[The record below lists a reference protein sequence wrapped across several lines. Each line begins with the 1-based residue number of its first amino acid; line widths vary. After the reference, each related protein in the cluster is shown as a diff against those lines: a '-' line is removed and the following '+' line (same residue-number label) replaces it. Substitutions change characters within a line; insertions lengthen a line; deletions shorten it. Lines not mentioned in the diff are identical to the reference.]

1 MHLEKNSAPLTISHR
16 TGWRDYQNRLNRT
29 AANRKRHHRLLRL
42 FLLLVGMA
50 FAGWAAIAGISHLK
64 NRFAG
69 DAGRPVAVTS
79 APSQADQR
87 SGQLDKLKL
96 QSLLTSG
103 QFMNIKE
110 DRFYI
115 TADNRRL
122 CVDTSLDMKLQNFL
136 YGKMN
141 TAHARQIAMVVL
153 APDSGRVIS
162 MVGFDKNSPEANT
175 CLDSRIPAA
184 SVFKIV
190 TAAAAID
197 SFDFSPDTVFFF
209 NGSKHTLYKRQLK
222 EKKNRYTNRITFSQS
237 FAQSVNP
244 VFGKLGKHHL
254 GRDNLEKF
262 SRAFGFNQRFGFE
275 IPLEPSRFAATDDP
289 YNLAELACG
298 FNRST
303 TISPL
308 HGALMAAAVAN
319 TGQLVEPT
327 IVDRVTDD
335 QGQVVYTGSLKILDR
350 VISPDTSASLGR
362 MMATT
367 IRSGTCQKVFR
378 GYRRD
383 KVLSRLTIGAKSGS
397 ISNRKHDAK
406 YDWFVG
412 FAEEKTG
419 TGKIAIAVLVAH
431 EKYIGLRAAHYARLA
446 IKRYFSDYFFN
457 ARSGSA
463 GKTAGAGVS

>member
-1 MHLEKNSAPLTISHR
+1 MHPKKNSVPLTISHR
-16 TGWRDYQNRLNRT
+16 SDWRDYQNRINRT
-29 AANRKRHHRLLRL
+29 TANRKRHRRL
-42 FLLLVGMA
+42 FPILLLLAGMA
-50 FAGWAAIAGISHLK
+50 FAGWATVTGMGHLK
-64 NRFAG
+64 NRFTG
-69 DAGRPVAVTS
+69 DAGRPSAVTS
-79 APSQADQR
+79 PPSQTDPQP
-87 SGQLDKLKL
+87 GQLDKLKL
-96 QSLLTSG
+96 QSLLSSG

-122 CVDTSLDMKLQNFL
+122 CVDTSLDMNLQNFL

-162 MVGFDKNSPEANT
+162 MVGFDKNNPEANT

-197 SFDFSPDTVFFF
+197 IFDFNPDTVFLF
-209 NGSKHTLYKRQLK
+209 NGAKHTLYKRQLK

-254 GRDNLEKF
+254 GKDNLEKF

-275 IPLEPSRFAATDDP
+275 IPLEPSRFETTDDP
-289 YNLAELACG
+289 YNWAELACG

-327 IVDRVTDD
+327 IVDRITDD
-335 QGQVVYTGSLKILDR
+335 QGQVVYTGTLKNLDR

-367 IRSGTCQKVFR
+367 IRSGTCQKIFR

-383 KVLSRLTIGAKSGS
+383 KVLSRLTIGGKSGS
-397 ISNRKHDAK
+397 ISNRKHDTR

-431 EKYIGLRAAHYARLA
+431 EKYIGLRAAYYARLA

-457 ARSGSA
+457 AGSGSA
-463 GKTAGAGVS
+463 GKTARAGVS

>member
-1 MHLEKNSAPLTISHR
+1 MHPKENSAPLTISHR
-16 TGWRDYQNRLNRT
+16 SSWRDYQDRLNRSAT
-29 AANRKRHHRLLRL
+29 NRKRHRRLYR
-42 FLLLVGMA
+42 FALLLAGVA
-50 FAGWAAIAGISHLK
+50 FAGWAAAVGISHLQNK
-64 NRFAG
+64 FAD
-69 DAGRPVAVTS
+69 DAGKPSAKTS
-79 APSQADQR
+79 SLAQTERLP
-87 SGQLDKLKL
+87 GKLDKLQL
-96 QSLLTSG
+96 QSMFAAG

-122 CVDTSLDMKLQNFL
+122 CVDTSLDIKLQNFL

-141 TAHARQIAMVVL
+141 TAHAKQIAMVVL

-162 MVGFDKNSPEANT
+162 MVGFDKNNPAANT
-175 CLDSRIPAA
+175 CLDSHIPAA

-197 SFDFSPDTVFFF
+197 IFDFSPDTVFLF
-209 NGSKHTLYKRQLK
+209 NGAKHTLYKRQLK
-222 EKKNRYTNRITFSQS
+222 ERNNRYTNRITLNQS

-244 VFGKLGKHHL
+244 VFGKLGAHHL
-254 GRDNLEKF
+254 GKDNLEKF

-275 IPLEPSRFAATDDP
+275 IPMEPSRFMATDDP
-289 YNLAELACG
+289 YNWAELACG

-319 TGQLVEPT
+319 TGHLVEPT
-327 IVDRVTDD
+327 IVDRITDD
-335 QGQVVYTGSLKILDR
+335 QGQVVYTGTMKKLDQ
-350 VISPDTSASLGR
+350 VISSDTSAALGR
-362 MMATT
+362 MMAST
-367 IRSGTCQKVFR
+367 IRSGTCQKPFR

-383 KVLSRLTIGAKSGS
+383 KVLSRLNIGGKSGS
-397 ISNRKHDAK
+397 ISNREHSAR

-412 FAEEKTG
+412 YAGEKAG

-431 EKYIGLRAAHYARLA
+431 EKYIGLRAAYYARLA

-457 ARSGSA
+457 ARSGSDD
-463 GKTAGAGVS
+463 KTARADIS

>member
-1 MHLEKNSAPLTISHR
+1 MHPKKNSAPLTISHR
-16 TGWRDYQNRLNRT
+16 SGWRDYQDRLNTT
-29 AANRKRHHRLLRL
+29 AANRKRHRRLFRF
-42 FLLLVGMA
+42 FLLLAGLA
-50 FAGWAAIAGISHLK
+50 FTGWAAVTGIGHLQ
-64 NRFAG
+64 NRFTE
-69 DAGRPVAVTS
+69 DAGRPSAVTTT
-79 APSQADQR
+79 PSQMDQR
-87 SGQLDKLKL
+87 PGQLDKLKL
-96 QSLLTSG
+96 QSLLVSG
-103 QFMNIKE
+103 QFMNIKA

-122 CVDTSLDMKLQNFL
+122 SVDTSLDMKLQNFL

-141 TAHARQIAMVVL
+141 TAHAKQIAMVVL

-162 MVGFDKNSPEANT
+162 MVGFDKNNPETNA

-197 SFDFSPDTVFFF
+197 ILDFSPDTVFFF
-209 NGSKHTLYKRQLK
+209 NGAKHTLYKRQLK
-222 EKKNRYTNRITFSQS
+222 EKKNRYTNRITFNQS

-254 GRDNLEKF
+254 GKDNLEEF

-275 IPLEPSRFAATDDP
+275 IPLEPSRFEATDDP
-289 YNLAELACG
+289 YNWAELACG

-327 IVDRVTDD
+327 IVDRITND
-335 QGQVVYTGSLKILDR
+335 QGQVVYTGSLKKLDR

-367 IRSGTCQKVFR
+367 IRSGTCQKSFR

-383 KVLSRLTIGAKSGS
+383 KVLSRLTIGGKSGS
-397 ISNRKHDAK
+397 ISNRKHDAR

-412 FAEEKTG
+412 FAEEKAG

-431 EKYIGLRAAHYARLA
+431 EKYIGLRAAYYARLA
-446 IKRYFSDYFFN
+446 IKRYFSNYFIS
-457 ARSGSA
+457 SG
-463 GKTAGAGVS
+463 